1 MGYRLRTF
9 LIVFISIGIGILFSN
24 IISSNQEIS
33 LLLVVLSLFI
43 VATIASLI
51 FINFSYKNI
60 SNLEALASKIAQG
73 RTKKRY
79 IKALKEDSG
88 EFGDVASSIS
98 KISEN
103 LKDTI
108 NQIAKQRD
116 QFGSVLDDLGEGIV
130 VTNQNGDITFENDQF
145 SQILNLKN
153 VSGSNIKDLGIKSL
167 GYLFR
172 RSKKRKRADIEF
184 EIELNDNSNR
194 WVLATINQSK
204 TTKEYILVVHDIT
217 QLRSLD
223 SMRRDFISNLSHE
236 LRTPVSVIRA
246 NSETLL
252 DSALDDKKQAKIFA
266 KAILHNAERL
276 TDMVSSLLDLSRIEY
291 GELKLNFE
299 ELELDRFF
307 NKFILS
313 ISTLSKKKNINIL
326 YKPQHQGSV
335 IVDYQ
340 AFERIMNNLVDN
352 AIKYSDADSEIVIS
366 TLNETDEYIKVM
378 VEDSGE
384 GISSEDK
391 DHIFS
396 RFYRTAS
403 ARATD
408 NQGSGLGLAI
418 VKHLV
423 NSLNGEVGVQ
433 NSKSKG
439 SMFWFTVPIS

>member
-194 WVLATINQSK
+194 WVMATINQSK

-307 NKFILS
+307 NNFILS

>member
-1 MGYRLRTF
+1 M
-9 LIVFISIGIGILFSN
+9 GIGILFSN
-24 IISSNQEIS
+24 IISSNSDIS
-33 LLLVVLSLFI
+33 LLVVTLSLFI
-43 VATIASLI
+43 VATIASLL
-51 FINFSYKNI
+51 FINFSYQNI
-60 SNLEALASKIAQG
+60 SNLEALASKIADG

-88 EFGDVASSIS
+88 EFGNVALSIS

-103 LKDTI
+103 LKDKI

-130 VTNQNGDITFENDQF
+130 VTDQDGDITFENDQF

-153 VSGSNIKDLGIKSL
+153 VSGQNIKDLGIKSL

-246 NSETLL
+246 NSETLI

-299 ELELDRFF
+299 QLDLDLFF
-307 NKFILS
+307 KRYIES

-326 YKPQHQGSV
+326 FNPQHQGA
-335 IVDYQ
+335 INADFQ

-352 AIKYSDADSEIVIS
+352 AIKYSEKDSQIIIS
-366 TLNETDEYIKVM
+366 TSNESDEYIKIM
-378 VEDSGE
+378 VEDSGG

-433 NSKSKG
+433 NSESKG
-439 SMFWFTVPIS
+439 SIFWFTVPIS

>member
-1 MGYRLRTF
+1 M
-9 LIVFISIGIGILFSN
+9 GIGILFSN
-24 IISSNQEIS
+24 IISSNSDIS
-33 LLLVVLSLFI
+33 LLAIALSLFI
-43 VATIASLI
+43 VATIASLL
-51 FINFSYKNI
+51 FINFSYQNI
-60 SNLEALASKIAQG
+60 SNLEALASKIADG

-88 EFGDVASSIS
+88 EFGNVALSIS

-103 LKDTI
+103 LKDKI

-130 VTNQNGDITFENDQF
+130 VTDQDGDITFENDQF

-153 VSGSNIKDLGIKSL
+153 VSGQNIKDLGIKSL

-246 NSETLL
+246 NSETLI

-299 ELELDRFF
+299 QLDLDLFF
-307 NKFILS
+307 KRYIES

-326 YKPQHQGSV
+326 FNPQHQGT
-335 IVDYQ
+335 INADFQ

-352 AIKYSDADSEIVIS
+352 AIKYSEKDSQIIIS
-366 TLNETDEYIKVM
+366 TSNESDEYIKIM
-378 VEDSGE
+378 VEDNGE

-433 NSKSKG
+433 NSESKG
-439 SMFWFTVPIS
+439 SIFWFTVPIS

>member
-1 MGYRLRTF
+1 M
-9 LIVFISIGIGILFSN
+9 GIGILFSN
-24 IISSNQEIS
+24 IISSNSDIS
-33 LLLVVLSLFI
+33 LLVVTLSLFI
-43 VATIASLI
+43 VATIASLL
-51 FINFSYKNI
+51 FINFSYQNI
-60 SNLEALASKIAQG
+60 SNLEALASKIADG

-88 EFGDVASSIS
+88 EFGNVALSIS

-103 LKDTI
+103 LKDKI

-130 VTNQNGDITFENDQF
+130 VTDQDGDITFENDQF

-153 VSGSNIKDLGIKSL
+153 VSGQNIKDLGIKSL

-184 EIELNDNSNR
+184 EIELNDNTNR

-246 NSETLL
+246 NSETLI

-299 ELELDRFF
+299 QLDLDLFF
-307 NKFILS
+307 KRYIES

-326 YKPQHQGSV
+326 FNPQHQGT
-335 IVDYQ
+335 INVDLQ

-352 AIKYSDADSEIVIS
+352 AIKYSEKDSQIIIS
-366 TLNETDEYIKVM
+366 TSNESDEYIKIM
-378 VEDSGE
+378 VEDSGG

-433 NSKSKG
+433 NSESKG
-439 SMFWFTVPIS
+439 SIFWFTVPIS

>member
-1 MGYRLRTF
+1 LLQIKMG
-9 LIVFISIGIGILFSN
+9 I
-24 IISSNQEIS
+24 
-33 LLLVVLSLFI
+33 
-43 VATIASLI
+43 
-51 FINFSYKNI
+51 
-60 SNLEALASKIAQG
+60 
-73 RTKKRY
+73 
-79 IKALKEDSG
+79 
-88 EFGDVASSIS
+88 
-98 KISEN
+98 
-103 LKDTI
+103 
-108 NQIAKQRD
+108 
-116 QFGSVLDDLGEGIV
+116 
-130 VTNQNGDITFENDQF
+130 ITFQNDQF

-153 VSGSNIKDLGIKSL
+153 VSGQNIKDLGIKSL

-246 NSETLL
+246 NSETLI

-299 ELELDRFF
+299 QLDLDLFF
-307 NKFILS
+307 KRYIES

-326 YKPQHQGSV
+326 FNPQHQGT
-335 IVDYQ
+335 INADFQ

-352 AIKYSDADSEIVIS
+352 AIKYSEKDSQIIIS
-366 TLNETDEYIKVM
+366 TCNESDEYIKIM

-433 NSKSKG
+433 NSESKG
-439 SMFWFTVPIS
+439 SIFWFTVPIS

>member
-1 MGYRLRTF
+1 M
-9 LIVFISIGIGILFSN
+9 GIGILFSN
-24 IISSNQEIS
+24 IISSNSDIS
-33 LLLVVLSLFI
+33 LLVVTLSLFI
-43 VATIASLI
+43 VATIASLL
-51 FINFSYKNI
+51 FINFSYQNI
-60 SNLEALASKIAQG
+60 SNLEALASKIADG

-88 EFGDVASSIS
+88 EFGNVALSIS

-103 LKDTI
+103 LKDKI

-130 VTNQNGDITFENDQF
+130 VTDQDGDITFENDQF

-153 VSGSNIKDLGIKSL
+153 VSGQNIKDLGIKSL

-246 NSETLL
+246 NSETLI

-299 ELELDRFF
+299 QLDLDLFF
-307 NKFILS
+307 KRYIES

-326 YKPQHQGSV
+326 FNPQHQGT
-335 IVDYQ
+335 INADFQ

-352 AIKYSDADSEIVIS
+352 AIKYSEKDSQIIIS
-366 TLNETDEYIKVM
+366 TSNESDEYIKIM

-433 NSKSKG
+433 NSESKG
-439 SMFWFTVPIS
+439 SIFWFTVPIS

>member
-1 MGYRLRTF
+1 M
-9 LIVFISIGIGILFSN
+9 GIGILFSN
-24 IISSNQEIS
+24 IISSNSDIS
-33 LLLVVLSLFI
+33 LLAIALSLFI
-43 VATIASLI
+43 VATIASLL
-51 FINFSYKNI
+51 FINFSYQNI
-60 SNLEALASKIAQG
+60 SNLEALASKIADG

-88 EFGDVASSIS
+88 EFGNVALSIS

-103 LKDTI
+103 LKDKI

-130 VTNQNGDITFENDQF
+130 VTDQDGSITFQNDQF

-153 VSGSNIKDLGIKSL
+153 VSGQNIKDLGIKSL

-246 NSETLL
+246 NSETLI

-299 ELELDRFF
+299 QLDLDLFF
-307 NKFILS
+307 KRYIES
-313 ISTLSKKKNINIL
+313 ISTLSKKKNINIEFN
-326 YKPQHQGSV
+326 PQHQGN
-335 IVDYQ
+335 INADFQ

-352 AIKYSDADSEIVIS
+352 AIKYSEKDSQIIIS
-366 TLNETDEYIKVM
+366 TSNESDEYIKIM

-433 NSKSKG
+433 NSESKG
-439 SMFWFTVPIS
+439 SIFWFTVPIS

>member
-1 MGYRLRTF
+1 M
-9 LIVFISIGIGILFSN
+9 GIGILFSN
-24 IISSNQEIS
+24 TISSNSDIS
-33 LLLVVLSLFI
+33 LLAIALSLFI
-43 VATIASLI
+43 VATIASLL
-51 FINFSYKNI
+51 FINFSYQNI
-60 SNLEALASKIAQG
+60 SNLEALASKIADG

-88 EFGDVASSIS
+88 EFGNVALSIS

-103 LKDTI
+103 LKDKI

-130 VTNQNGDITFENDQF
+130 VTDQDGSITFQNDQF

-153 VSGSNIKDLGIKSL
+153 VSGQNIKDLGIKSL

-246 NSETLL
+246 NSETLI

-299 ELELDRFF
+299 QLDLDLFF
-307 NKFILS
+307 KRYIES

-326 YKPQHQGSV
+326 FNPQHQGT
-335 IVDYQ
+335 INADFQ

-352 AIKYSDADSEIVIS
+352 AIKYSEKDSQIIIS
-366 TLNETDEYIKVM
+366 TSNESDEYIKIM

-433 NSKSKG
+433 NSESKG
-439 SMFWFTVPIS
+439 SIFWFTVPIS

>member
-1 MGYRLRTF
+1 M
-9 LIVFISIGIGILFSN
+9 GIGILFSN
-24 IISSNQEIS
+24 IISSNSDIS
-33 LLLVVLSLFI
+33 LLVVTLSLFI
-43 VATIASLI
+43 VATIASLL
-51 FINFSYKNI
+51 FINFSYQNI
-60 SNLEALASKIAQG
+60 SNLEALASKIADG

-88 EFGDVASSIS
+88 EFGNVALSIS

-103 LKDTI
+103 LKDKI

-130 VTNQNGDITFENDQF
+130 VTNQDGDITFENDQF

-153 VSGSNIKDLGIKSL
+153 VSGQNIKDLGIKSL

-194 WVLATINQSK
+194 WVMATINQSK

-246 NSETLL
+246 NSETLI

-299 ELELDRFF
+299 QLDLDLFF
-307 NKFILS
+307 KRYIES
-313 ISTLSKKKNINIL
+313 ISTLSKKKNIDIL
-326 YKPQHQGSV
+326 FNPQHQGAV
-335 IVDYQ
+335 NADFQ

-352 AIKYSDADSEIVIS
+352 AIKYSEKDSQIIIS
-366 TLNETDEYIKVM
+366 TSNESDEYIKIM

-433 NSKSKG
+433 NSESKG
-439 SMFWFTVPIS
+439 SIFWFTVPIS

>member
-1 MGYRLRTF
+1 M
-9 LIVFISIGIGILFSN
+9 GIGILFSN
-24 IISSNQEIS
+24 IISSNSDIS
-33 LLLVVLSLFI
+33 LLVVTLSLFI
-43 VATIASLI
+43 VATIASLL
-51 FINFSYKNI
+51 FINFSYQNI
-60 SNLEALASKIAQG
+60 SNLEALASKIADG

-88 EFGDVASSIS
+88 EFGNVALSIS

-103 LKDTI
+103 LKDKI

-130 VTNQNGDITFENDQF
+130 VTDQDGSITFQNDQF

-153 VSGSNIKDLGIKSL
+153 VSGQNIKDLGIKSL

-246 NSETLL
+246 NSETLI

-299 ELELDRFF
+299 QLDLDLFF
-307 NKFILS
+307 KRYIES
-313 ISTLSKKKNINIL
+313 ISTLSKKKNIDIL
-326 YKPQHQGSV
+326 FNPQHHGT
-335 IVDYQ
+335 INADFQ

-352 AIKYSDADSEIVIS
+352 AIKYSEKDSQIIIS
-366 TLNETDEYIKVM
+366 TCNESDEYIKIM

-433 NSKSKG
+433 NSESKG
-439 SMFWFTVPIS
+439 SIFWFTVPIS